1 MSFGCFG
8 RLPCKT
14 DAQCWVSNFCD
25 AELRWVLSCSIT
37 KFLKL
42 LKFPMADVTLT
53 VDGKKVTAPAGTLLI
68 EACKTVGIEVPSF
81 CYYPN
86 LSLQGACRMCLVKIE
101 KMPKLQTACTTVVS
115 EGMIVTSE
123 SDEIKQARK
132 GMLELLLG
140 NHPLDCP
147 VCDAGGECEL
157 QDMTFSYGAAESKF
171 MEAKNHKEEQQWSP
185 IVFFDRP
192 RCILCYRCVRVCG
205 EGMDVWALGVQNRA
219 VSSVIAPNK
228 EDHLECEECGM
239 CIDICP
245 VGALTSG
252 AYRYKTRP
260 WEMKHVGT
268 ICTHCGDGCKTT
280 LGVRRADT
288 GMEIVR
294 GDNRDKSG
302 TNGDFLC
309 IKGRYGFDFANHEE
323 RLNRPLI
330 RRQGKLMPAT
340 WEEAFALIGEKF
352 AGVRDHDGG
361 GAIGVVGSTRTTN
374 EESYLLSKFA
384 RVVLRTNNIDHHRT
398 ADFPALAAAVR
409 GKADRTASMA
419 EVFTAPAIL
428 LIGNDPTEQH
438 PLLAWQ
444 IRNNV
449 RLHRARL
456 HVIHSRPIKL
466 RRQATTF
473 AQIPAGAE
481 GRVAAFLAGGDSAA
495 EALVD
500 ASSPL
505 SLSQDGWIE
514 LRDKLRG
521 EQNLVIVFGS
531 ELRGEDLASLMKF
544 GAAIPGTKFVC
555 LADYA
560 NSRGAADMGLY
571 PDLLPG
577 YHPTAGS
584 SEFHA
589 EWGEIPRAP
598 GLDLAAMVEAGKDGR
613 LKALYVVG
621 SNPVGRSN
629 IDPFA
634 FSKSFVVVQ
643 DMFLTE
649 TAVMADVVLPA
660 ANAYEKS
667 GTFTNTCG
675 DLQLVKKAGEV
686 TGTKTDFEMV
696 VRIADAMGFE
706 VRKLVPFGGGTYAD
720 MGQSRGAQSGEADRH
735 AVWLEARGLE
745 PKLSPFEP
753 TAILD
758 EIQRLV
764 PGYDVSRMTLLAGNS
779 QHTSLEQ
786 AGPGVAHR
794 AESIAPANDNLFT
807 SGTLGRYSRALQ
819 SVIESHEVKTEVAA
833 D

>member
-1 MSFGCFG
+1 MAE
-8 RLPCKT
+8 
-14 DAQCWVSNFCD
+14 AQKEIN
-25 AELRWVLSCSIT
+25 
-37 KFLKL
+37 
-42 LKFPMADVTLT
+42 LT

-68 EACKTVGIEVPSF
+68 EACKRVGIEVPSF

-101 KMPKLQTACTTVVS
+101 KMPKLQTACTTVIS
-115 EGMIVTSE
+115 EGMIVTSDSE
-123 SDEIKQARK
+123 EIKQARK
-132 GMLELLLG
+132 SMVEMLLG

-171 MEAKNHKEEQQWSP
+171 MEAKNHKDEQQWSP

-205 EGMDVWALGVQNRA
+205 EGMDVWALGVQNRG
-219 VSSVIAPNK
+219 VSSIIAPNK

-280 LGVRRADT
+280 LGVRRAET

-309 IKGRYGFDFANHEE
+309 IKGRYAFDFANHEE
-323 RLNRPLI
+323 RLTRPLI
-330 RRQGKLMPAT
+330 RKDGKLTPST
-340 WEEAFALIGEKF
+340 WEDAFELIGKKF
-352 AGVRDHDGG
+352 AEVRDRDGG
-361 GAIGVVGSTRTTN
+361 QAIGVIGSTRTTN
-374 EESYLLSKFA
+374 EEDYLLSKFA
-384 RVVLRTNNIDHHRT
+384 RVVLKTNNVDHHRT
-398 ADFPALAAAVR
+398 ADFPALAATLR
-409 GKADRTASMA
+409 GKTLATAGMADL
-419 EVFTAPAIL
+419 FTAPATL

-456 HVIHSRPIKL
+456 YVVNSKRIKL

-473 AQIPAGAE
+473 AEIPDGAE
-481 GRVAAFLAGGDSAA
+481 GKVAEFLAGIDDAVESLVSAA
-495 EALVD
+495 TSKDAWVALRE
-500 ASSPL
+500 
-505 SLSQDGWIE
+505 Q
-514 LRDKLRG
+514 LRG

-531 ELRGEDLASLMKF
+531 EIRSADVSNLVNF
-544 GAAIPGTKFVC
+544 GSAIAGAKFVC

-577 YHPTAGS
+577 YQPTAGN
-584 SEFHA
+584 SEFHRD
-589 EWGEIPRAP
+589 WGDIPQAA
-598 GLDLAAMVEAGKDGR
+598 GLDLAGMIEAGRAGK
-613 LKALYVVG
+613 LKALYIVG
-621 SNPVGRSN
+621 SNPLGRLK

-634 FSKSFVVVQ
+634 FSNSFVVVQ

-686 TGTKTDFEMV
+686 TGTKSDFEMI
-696 VRIADAMGFE
+696 VRIADAVGFD
-706 VRKLVPFGGGTYAD
+706 VHKLVPFGGGTHAD

-745 PKLSPFEP
+745 PKMSPFDP

-764 PGYDVSRMTLLAGNS
+764 PSYDVSRMNLLAGNS
-779 QHTSLEQ
+779 QHTLLGQ
-786 AGPGVAHR
+786 AGPATAHGR
-794 AESIAPANDNLFT
+794 ESIAPANDTLFS
-807 SGTLGRYSRALQ
+807 SGTLGRYSRALK
-819 SVIESHEVKTEVAA
+819 SVVESHEVKPAEVAA

>member
-1 MSFGCFG
+1 MAE
-8 RLPCKT
+8 
-14 DAQCWVSNFCD
+14 AQK
-25 AELRWVLSCSIT
+25 EI
-37 KFLKL
+37 
-42 LKFPMADVTLT
+42 TLT

-68 EACKTVGIEVPSF
+68 EACKSAGIEVPSF

-86 LSLQGACRMCLVKIE
+86 LSLCGACRMCLVKIE
-101 KMPKLQTACTTVVS
+101 KMPKLQTACTTVIG
-115 EGMIVTSE
+115 EGMVVTSD

-171 MEAKNHKEEQQWSP
+171 MEAKNHKDEQQWSP
-185 IVFFDRP
+185 VVFFDRP

-205 EGMDVWALGVQNRA
+205 EGMDVWALGVQHRA
-219 VSSVIAPNK
+219 VSSIIAPNK

-309 IKGRYGFDFANHEE
+309 IKGRYGFDFANHED
-323 RLNRPLI
+323 RLTRPLI
-330 RRQGKLMPAT
+330 RREGKLTPST
-340 WEEAFALIGEKF
+340 WEEAFALIGKRF
-352 AGVRDHDGG
+352 AEVRDRDGG
-361 GAIGVVGSTRTTN
+361 TAIGVIGSTRTTN
-374 EESYLLSKFA
+374 EEAYLLSKFA
-384 RVVLRTNNIDHHRT
+384 RVVLKTNNVDHHRT
-398 ADFPALAAAVR
+398 ADFPALAAALR
-409 GKADRTASMA
+409 GKTDATASMA
-419 EVFTAPAIL
+419 DVYTAPAIL

-449 RLHRARL
+449 RLHQARL
-456 HVIHSRPIKL
+456 YVLNSTPIKL
-466 RRQATTF
+466 RRQATNF
-473 AQIPAGAE
+473 LQIPAGTE
-481 GRVAAFLAGGDSAA
+481 GQVADFFAGNGAA
-495 EALVD
+495 ADAL
-500 ASSPL
+500 ASSA
-505 SLSQDGWIE
+505 SNKDAWIA
-514 LRDKLRG
+514 LRDKLSG
-521 EQNLVIVFGS
+521 EQNLIIIFGS
-531 ELRGEDLASLMKF
+531 EVSGDDLVSLVKF
-544 GAAIPGTKFVC
+544 GSGIPSAKFIC

-577 YHPTAGS
+577 YHPTTS
-584 SEFHA
+584 NSQFHE
-589 EWGEIPRAP
+589 EWGDVPRAA
-598 GLDLAAMVEAGKDGR
+598 GLDQAGMVDAGRTGK

-621 SNPVGRSN
+621 SNPVDRLN

-634 FSKSFVVVQ
+634 FAKSFVVVQ

-660 ANAYEKS
+660 ANAYEKT

-686 TGTKTDFEMV
+686 TGTKADFEMI
-696 VRIADAMGFE
+696 VRIADAMGFD

-735 AVWLEARGLE
+735 AVWLEAHGLE
-745 PKLSPFEP
+745 PKLSPFDP

-764 PGYDVSRMTLLAGNS
+764 PGYDVSRMNLLAGNS
-779 QHTSLEQ
+779 QHTSLEK

-794 AESIAPANDNLFT
+794 PESIASANDTLFS
-807 SGTLGRYSRALQ
+807 SGTLGRYSRTLK
-819 SVIESHEVKTEVAA
+819 SVIESHEIKPAEVAA